1 MSVSEIL
8 PYPAKRFPY
17 RPQYLKML
25 QQKINAF
32 WTKLGGPPG
41 VACFGLNGIFIE
53 SQVENF

>member
-1 MSVSEIL
+1 
-8 PYPAKRFPY
+8 
-17 RPQYLKML
+17 ML